1 MQRNTMMPPS
11 LEEQIQSLPTSPGV
25 YLMRDPEGTV
35 LYVGKAKNLRNRVRT
50 YFGKSGD
57 TRFSLRFLMPKVH
70 QVETL
75 LTDTEKEALILENTL
90 IKKFKPRHNI
100 NFKDDKT
107 YFNLKFSLNEEF
119 PKLSLVRKVK
129 KDGARYFGPYASSA
143 AVKET
148 LKLLRGIFPLR
159 TCSQAS
165 FKNRSRPCLNF
176 QIKKCLAPC
185 CVLIS
190 AEKYAEVVQEVLLF
204 LEGKNSQLV
213 KLLRERMAAASEALR
228 FEEAARIRDQIQA
241 VEQTLEKQKAV
252 TQQMTDQDVFAFYRR
267 GNAWEFQVLFFRRGL
282 LVGNKSFHFSR
293 LNLPDEEALSAFL
306 RQYYAEDRYIPQEIL
321 LPLVVEDES
330 LLGEWLSEKKGGKVQ
345 VLSPRK
351 GRKRRLVEMAQKN
364 AENAFQKKV
373 NAKETL
379 SQTLKELQEKLRLR
393 TLPHRVECFD
403 ISNLFG
409 TLAVGSMVSFLD
421 GNPDRSHY
429 RHFKVHAPSFPD
441 DYAMMY
447 EVLKRRYSKLAEE
460 KETPDL
466 LIVDGGKG
474 QLNVA
479 LAVLTEVG
487 QPGISAVGL
496 AKDKHTVLKKM
507 GGKTSD
513 KVYLAHI
520 KDPMLLPSHSASLH
534 FLQQIRDEAH
544 RFAIRYHK
552 KLRGKQGLQTV
563 LDEVPGIG
571 GVKKKALLKNFGS
584 LQRIQEVSLEELSQV
599 ESLTQ
604 KDVQRVFEFF
614 HPPPHPSLPAGERI
628 E

>member
-1 MQRNTMMPPS
+1 M
-11 LEEQIQSLPTSPGV
+11 
-25 YLMRDPEGTV
+25 
-35 LYVGKAKNLRNRVRT
+35 
-50 YFGKSGD
+50 
-57 TRFSLRFLMPKVH
+57 
-70 QVETL
+70 
-75 LTDTEKEALILENTL
+75 
-90 IKKFKPRHNI
+90 
-100 NFKDDKT
+100 
-107 YFNLKFSLNEEF
+107 
-119 PKLSLVRKVK
+119 
-129 KDGARYFGPYASSA
+129 
-143 AVKET
+143 
-148 LKLLRGIFPLR
+148 
-159 TCSQAS
+159 
-165 FKNRSRPCLNF
+165 
-176 QIKKCLAPC
+176 
-185 CVLIS
+185 
-190 AEKYAEVVQEVLLF
+190 
-204 LEGKNSQLV
+204 
-213 KLLRERMAAASEALR
+213 
-228 FEEAARIRDQIQA
+228 
-241 VEQTLEKQKAV
+241 
-252 TQQMTDQDVFAFYRR
+252 
-267 GNAWEFQVLFFRRGL
+267 
-282 LVGNKSFHFSR
+282 
-293 LNLPDEEALSAFL
+293 
-306 RQYYAEDRYIPQEIL
+306 
-321 LPLVVEDES
+321 
-330 LLGEWLSEKKGGKVQ
+330 Q

-364 AENAFQKKV
+364 AENTFQKKV

-487 QPGISAVGL
+487 QPGISAIGL

-513 KVYLAHI
+513 KVYLPQI
-520 KDPMLLPSHSASLH
+520 KDPILLPGHSASLH

-552 KLRGKQGLQTV
+552 KLRGKHGLRTV

-584 LQRIQEVSLEELSQV
+584 LQRIQEVSLGELSQV

>member
-1 MQRNTMMPPS
+1 MEPSIPPS

-25 YLMRDPEGTV
+25 YLMKDPAGTV

-90 IKKFKPRHNI
+90 IKKFRPRHNI

-119 PKLSLVRKVK
+119 PRLSLVRKVK

-148 LKLLRGIFPLR
+148 LKLLGGIFPLR
-159 TCSQAS
+159 TCSPAS

-185 CVLIS
+185 CGLIS

-213 KLLRERMAAASEALR
+213 KLLRERMAVASGALC

-241 VEQTLEKQKAV
+241 VEKTLEKQKAV
-252 TQQMTDQDVFAFYRR
+252 SQKLTDQDVFAFYRQ

-293 LNLPDEEALSAFL
+293 LNLPEAEALSAFV
-306 RQYYAEDRYIPQEIL
+306 RQYYAEDRYIPQEVL
-321 LPLVVEDES
+321 LLQAVEDES

-351 GRKRRLVEMAQKN
+351 GQKRRLVEMAQKN
-364 AENAFQKKV
+364 AENTFEKKV
-373 NAKETL
+373 SAKETL

-421 GNPDRSHY
+421 GKPDRSHY
-429 RHFKVHAPSFPD
+429 RHFKIHAPSFPD

-447 EVLKRRYSKLAEE
+447 EVMKRRYSKLAEE

-479 LAVLTEVG
+479 LAVLSELG
-487 QPGISAVGL
+487 QPGISAIGL
-496 AKDKHTVLKKM
+496 AKDKETALKKM

-513 KVYLAHI
+513 KVYLPHI
-520 KDPMLLPSHSASLH
+520 KDPLLLPSHSASLR

-544 RFAIRYHK
+544 RFAIRYHE
-552 KLRGKQGLQTV
+552 KLRSKHGLQTV

-571 GVKKKALLKNFGS
+571 EVKKKALLKNFGS
-584 LQRIQEVSLEELSQV
+584 LERIQEASVEALIQV
-599 ESLTQ
+599 ESMTQ
-604 KDVQRVFEFF
+604 KDGQRVFEFF
-614 HPPPHPSLPAGERI
+614 HPHSSLPAGEGVQ
-628 E
+628 